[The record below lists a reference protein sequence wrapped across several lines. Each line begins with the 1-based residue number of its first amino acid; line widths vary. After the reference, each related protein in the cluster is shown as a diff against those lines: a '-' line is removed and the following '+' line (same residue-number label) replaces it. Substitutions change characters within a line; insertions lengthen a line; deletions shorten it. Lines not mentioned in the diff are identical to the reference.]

1 MSRLIALPVDGDAF
15 ILQRAGYTIL
25 VDGGKRSALLASELA
40 KFEVTHL
47 DFVVCTH
54 ADEDHAGGLVDLLE
68 RSSISVG
75 EFWLPG
81 AWLQSLPVL
90 LPHPKKVVDE
100 LVGEADSFRGQD
112 IFNEKRVY
120 PAENK
125 ISAKQIEYNIFR
137 EEKDVDVRSRDQEK
151 SGRGLDWLEGWMSH
165 STNPVSSADAARI
178 FRNGERRIKYRVRKK
193 LMTSQTAA
201 TWIRLIK
208 TAERI
213 RKIALQAIAHNVCVR
228 WFDHKDFRR
237 KKYAEGGEPKLLIP
251 LNSIELTAPPT
262 PVMGLMH
269 KKLSTLNV
277 HSLVFLSP
285 GYDQAE
291 VPEHSRLS
299 VVFTGDSPLG
309 FGKNYAE
316 SWLIWPNKASTRTIA
331 TAPHH
336 GSESNAHAYA
346 HLQAVTD
353 ILIWIRSGGLSRH
366 PEGTYRNI
374 PIGSRYC
381 TNCPHLG
388 LERQV
393 VELHMSA
400 PFLIS
405 VKGYQ
410 CSC

>member
-40 KFEVTHL
+40 KFKVTHL
-47 DFVVCTH
+47 DYVVCTH
-54 ADEDHAGGLVDLLE
+54 ADEDHAGGLVDLLG
-68 RSSISVG
+68 RSSISVN

-90 LPHPKKVVDE
+90 LPHPKKVVDK
-100 LVGEADSFRGQD
+100 LVDEADLFQEQD
-112 IFNEKRVY
+112 VFNEKKAYAGESEINAR
-120 PAENK
+120 
-125 ISAKQIEYNIFR
+125 QIEYNNFR
-137 EEKDVDVRSRDQEK
+137 KEKDLDIKQREQEK
-151 SGRGLDWLEGWMSH
+151 SGRGLDWLKGWVRP
-165 STNPVSSADAARI
+165 STVSSVDAARM

-193 LMTSQTAA
+193 GMSSQTAGN
-201 TWIRLIK
+201 WIRLIK
-208 TAERI
+208 TAQRI
-213 RKIALQAIAHNVCVR
+213 REIALQAIGHNVCVR

-237 KKYAEGGEPKLLIP
+237 KNYAEGGEPELLIP

-262 PVMGLMH
+262 LVMGLMH
-269 KKLSTLNV
+269 KKLSTFNV

-285 GYDQAE
+285 GYDEAE
-291 VPEHSRLS
+291 APEHSRFS

-309 FGKNYAE
+309 YGKNYAQ

-353 ILIWIRSGGLSRH
+353 VLIWIRSGGLSRH
-366 PEGTYRNI
+366 PEGTYRSI

-381 TNCPHLG
+381 TNCPHFG
-388 LERQV
+388 LERRV
-393 VELHMSA
+393 VELNMVA
-400 PFLIS
+400 PFLID